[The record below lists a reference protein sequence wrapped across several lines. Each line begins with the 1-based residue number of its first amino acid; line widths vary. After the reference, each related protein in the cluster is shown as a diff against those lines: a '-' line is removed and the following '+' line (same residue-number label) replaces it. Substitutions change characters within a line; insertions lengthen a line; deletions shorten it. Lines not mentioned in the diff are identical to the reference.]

1 MFTIKIAELKI
12 RINNIF
18 SFSNE
23 FCKEYLIEDDDKYD
37 FSITPTMELI
47 NKEHDESLPIDYP
60 LPYCE
65 SIVIYRLIALR
76 LYKYNSFVMH
86 GA

>member
-47 NKEHDESLPIDYP
+47 NKELKCNIKYLICFILFIIISLNIH
-60 LPYCE
+60 
-65 SIVIYRLIALR
+65 IFTTFWLIR
-76 LYKYNSFVMH
+76 FT
-86 GA
+86 

>member
-23 FCKEYLIEDDDKYD
+23 FCKDYLIEDDDKYD
-37 FSITPTMELI
+37 FSITPVFRI
-47 NKEHDESLPIDYP
+47 
-60 LPYCE
+60 
-65 SIVIYRLIALR
+65 
-76 LYKYNSFVMH
+76 
-86 GA
+86 